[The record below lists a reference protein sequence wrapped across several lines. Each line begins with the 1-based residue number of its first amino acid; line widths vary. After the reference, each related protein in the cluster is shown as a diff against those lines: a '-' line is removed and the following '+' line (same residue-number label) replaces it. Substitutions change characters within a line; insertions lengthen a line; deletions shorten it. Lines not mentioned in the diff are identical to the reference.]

1 MMNLRPIMTSKP
13 KVDHTGRQINGEGRY
28 KMKKTL
34 LLLMILMFTL
44 GGCVGITPKSHK
56 PKELTA
62 AEIEAE
68 VVRLKAELT
77 KIDEQLQT
85 LSLGRYGS
93 GFLEELIAQWGID
106 PGKVYFFGKAKAII
120 ARIIEQVLKK
130 KRNKMMAQLDRL
142 VNGTHARL

>member
-1 MMNLRPIMTSKP
+1 
-13 KVDHTGRQINGEGRY
+13 
-28 KMKKTL
+28 MKKTVAF
-34 LLLMILMFTL
+34 LMILIFGL
-44 GGCVGITPKSHK
+44 GGCAGIAPKSDK

-62 AEIEAE
+62 AEIKAE

-77 KIDEQLQT
+77 KIDEQLKT

-93 GFLEELIAQWGID
+93 GFLEEVIAQWGID
-106 PGKVYFFGKAKAII
+106 PEKVYIFGKAKEII

-142 VNGTHARL
+142 LNGTHARL